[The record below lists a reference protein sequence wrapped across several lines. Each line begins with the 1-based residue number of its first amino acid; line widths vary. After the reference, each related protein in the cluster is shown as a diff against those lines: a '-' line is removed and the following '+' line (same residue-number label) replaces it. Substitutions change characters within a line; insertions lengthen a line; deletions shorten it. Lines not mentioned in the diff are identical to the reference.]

1 MSLSKV
7 YIPYVFALILSSVTS
22 NFYAQEKGDY
32 IWFCGYESI
41 QGSANFSG
49 HTYDF
54 NNKEKL
60 VHNQELTYGFA
71 RCNASISDKFGNLLI
86 YTNGRG
92 VFNKNHELIL
102 NGDNLNNGEWTERFW
117 PNPKE
122 GYPGPQDILILN
134 NPNNENQFYILHK
147 TRVYYPIGY
156 DSTEIRIS
164 LVDLTK
170 NNGLGEVL
178 FKNEY
183 FYLTQNLLVSYLS
196 AIRHENQR
204 DWWIL
209 QPTNSTKIKTFLIDA
224 SGINVMQDQDAYHR
238 FTAEKS
244 SSSGTAR
251 FSPDG
256 RQYAIYNETDN
267 LLIYDFDRATGTLTF
282 KKKMVPIDT
291 SGIGIFCSVEWSP
304 NSRFI
309 YTATSYYLHQ
319 IDTWEEDDSKA
330 IQLIDTYDGTL
341 DPFRTS
347 FFLMV
352 LGPDCKIYM
361 TPVDGSYSIHVIN
374 HPNELGK
381 ACDFVQNGIKLPNA
395 NAGGLPNFPRLRVD
409 EEEKCDPTIS
419 SIFGETVYYRK
430 DLQVYPNPT
439 SADITV
445 EIPEQLGT
453 ANLVVTD
460 INGKIW
466 MQREIQHTT
475 IEAMDLSSMPSGHY
489 NVEIYPVV
497 NKERIFY
504 SKQVVKI

>member
-1 MSLSKV
+1 MNLRKFYLKCTLVLSLSF
-7 YIPYVFALILSSVTS
+7 IVTI
-22 NFYAQEKGDY
+22 FHAQDKSDY
-32 IWFCGYESI
+32 NWICGYESI
-41 QGSANFSG
+41 LGDTNLNC
-49 HTYDF
+49 HIYDF
-54 NNKEKL
+54 NKQN
-60 VHNQELTYGFA
+60 
-71 RCNASISDKFGNLLI
+71 NLLSNI
-86 YTNGRG
+86 TLPIGFSRSSGSVSDEDGKVLFYTNGR
-92 VFNKNHELIL
+92 
-102 NGDNLNNGEWTERFW
+102 
-117 PNPKE
+117 
-122 GYPGPQDILILN
+122 LILN
-134 NPNNENQFYILHK
+134 NSHQIMPNGSEFNKSDWLDRYWTNPKGGFPYFQDLLILDDFSNNQGFYLIHK
-147 TRVYYPIGY
+147 APRYYIDSN

-164 LVDLTK
+164 YVDMKLD
-170 NNGLGEVL
+170 NGLGDVV
-178 FKNEY
+178 FKNQY
-183 FYLTQNLLVSYLS
+183 FYESQNLLVSYLT

-209 QPTNSTKIKTFLIDA
+209 QPILGTKIKTFLIDD
-224 SGINVMQDQDAYHR
+224 SGINIMPDQDANHR

-244 SSSGTAR
+244 SASGTAR

-309 YTATSYYLHQ
+309 YTATADYLHQ

-330 IQLIDTYDGTL
+330 IQLIDLYNGTF

-361 TPVDGSYSIHVIN
+361 TPANGSYSIHVIN

-419 SIFGETVYYRK
+419 SIFGETVYYRR
-430 DLQVYPNPT
+430 DLKVYPNPST
-439 SADITV
+439 AVITV
-445 EIPEQLGT
+445 EIPNQIGR

-460 INGKIW
+460 ISGKIW
-466 MQREIQHTT
+466 MKQAIQNTT
-475 IEAMDLSSMPSGHY
+475 IEAMDLSSLPSGHY
-489 NVEIYPVV
+489 NVEIYPVD

-504 SKQVVKI
+504 SRQVVKI